1 MSESGFFVT
10 PGDRHPVSGSHFLVH
25 LFHYGDW
32 DLRFFPVGWD
42 FQIAEIDWR
51 FFSWLSLCATDFF
64 MRYLYSFQ
72 GLSSPVLAC
81 FAGCVLLLSVVSAW
95 MRTAFLAGGNAV
107 VRSGFDR

>member
-10 PGDRHPVSGSHFLVH
+10 PGDRHPVSGSHLLVH

-81 FAGCVLLLSVVSAW
+81 FAGCVLPVFCCFCLDEDCIPGWGECGRPL
-95 MRTAFLAGGNAV
+95 RL
-107 VRSGFDR
+107 